1 MISSVENLISQLENI
16 TEQLKFLKEKNLQS
30 EKELNNLKIENWE
43 LKQKLEAQRKET
55 ERWKQI
61 SFQQNK
67 R

>member
-1 MISSVENLISQLENI
+1 MISSVENLISQLEDI
-16 TEQLKFLKEKNLQS
+16 TEQLKFFKEKNLQS
-30 EKELNNLKIENWE
+30 EKELNNLKVENWE
-43 LKQKLEAQRKET
+43 LKQKLEVQRKET